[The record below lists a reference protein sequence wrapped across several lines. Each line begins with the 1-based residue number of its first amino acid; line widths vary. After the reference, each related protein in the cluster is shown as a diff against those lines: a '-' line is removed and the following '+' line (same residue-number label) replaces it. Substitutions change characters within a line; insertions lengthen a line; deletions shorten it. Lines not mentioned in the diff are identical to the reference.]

1 MQGRR
6 GPRSSKSAAG
16 WWPAWP
22 RRRAEIA
29 FLPFLYGSNAGP
41 NASSCFI
48 GMHGWHTKAHLLR
61 AVFEGVAF
69 SHKTHI
75 DQLMAYRPPA
85 TAVRFAGGAAKSA
98 FWLQMFADV
107 LQLPVEVTAT
117 QELGA
122 MGAAICAGVS
132 VGMFGSFQEAVSRM
146 VRVTSTVEPDPALKS
161 VYQDKY
167 GRYQSYIAALRAVWD
182 KPSA

>member
-1 MQGRR
+1 
-6 GPRSSKSAAG
+6 
-16 WWPAWP
+16 
-22 RRRAEIA
+22 
-29 FLPFLYGSNAGP
+29 
-41 NASSCFI
+41 
-48 GMHGWHTKAHLLR
+48 
-61 AVFEGVAF
+61 
-69 SHKTHI
+69 
-75 DQLMAYRPPA
+75 
-85 TAVRFAGGAAKSA
+85 
-98 FWLQMFADV
+98 MFADV

-146 VRVTSTVEPDPALKS
+146 VRVTSTVEPDPALRS